1 MEPLMA
7 FFLLNKMVKKK
18 LSVSYEKYV
27 WTSFIY
33 PVDLNRMTLH
43 NQTRVQKEE
52 GRPKI
57 FGKKSILFFRL
68 RTFDI
73 NTDV

>member
-33 PVDLNRMTLH
+33 PVDLNRMTLQ

-57 FGKKSILFFRL
+57 FGKKSIFFFSI
-68 RTFDI
+68 TDI
-73 NTDV
+73 WY